1 MTMNNNSYELNKELR
16 GLKNDQLMTER
27 AIANKQEEIARKLQG
42 EMGQDMMDVLNG
54 KKKVKLTFKEKVS
67 FLVKRFWNKLFE
79 IF

>member
-42 EMGQDMMDVLNG
+42 EMGQDMMDVING

-67 FLVKRFWNKLFE
+67 FLVKIFWNKLFE